1 MHLPTFT
8 LLIVEDLAT
17 HRELYREHLSH
28 DSHCVYDVLEAESV
42 AGGLELC
49 RSTSVDGFVA
59 AWRDVTDRVAVHFEV
74 LYEPTGMISPNGSA
88 MKNYSARMKN

>member
-1 MHLPTFT
+1 M
-8 LLIVEDLAT
+8 
-17 HRELYREHLSH
+17 
-28 DSHCVYDVLEAESV
+28 
-42 AGGLELC
+42 
-49 RSTSVDGFVA
+49 A